1 MDKTMQIPVSEIMT
15 RDLIIV
21 SPEDKLTR
29 VDEIFRSN
37 NIHHIPVVN
46 PDGSLCGIMSKA
58 DFSKVNHMLSL
69 FDEKKYGDYNKKLYR
84 AMTVKEVMTC
94 RVATLH
100 PKDTLTVAA
109 GILQENLFHAL
120 PVVDKGVLV
129 GLVTTYD
136 LLNYCLKEPVY
147 LENKT

>member
-1 MDKTMQIPVSEIMT
+1 MDKTLQIPVSDIMT

-29 VDEIFRSN
+29 VDEIFKAN

-46 PDGSLCGIMSKA
+46 KDGSLCGIMSKE
-58 DFSKVNHMLSL
+58 DFNKVNHMLCL
-69 FDEKKYGDYNKKLYR
+69 FDEQKYSEYNKKLQK
-84 AMTVKEVMTC
+84 AITVKEVMTC
-94 RVATLH
+94 KVATLH
-100 PKDTLTVAA
+100 PKDSLTVAA

-136 LLNYCLKEPVY
+136 LLNYCLKDQ
-147 LENKT
+147 LFLQSKN